1 MRRAWGGGALL
12 VLAAGMAAAQEPVTA
27 LLDAGHWKRARAAAE
42 ARYKANPND
51 AVANYLLGRVRLAQG
66 NHDEALKLAE
76 KAAQLAP
83 RNADY
88 RYLVSSVVG
97 EQAAEASIFRQ
108 MGLARRFKREAEA
121 VLQLDPNHLDARFAL
136 MVFYVRAP
144 GIVGGDKKQSQQMLA
159 EIRKIDPARGYL
171 AEIRLAREEKRTV
184 NFEALYKKALEAD
197 PKQYSAHM
205 SLVGIYGSDQS
216 KKYDLAE
223 RHAREAM
230 KIDAGQMNA
239 YGYLASLYASQE
251 RWAELDAIL
260 ADAEKNVPDNL
271 NPYYQASR
279 ILLQRNT
286 DLPRA
291 ERYIRKYLTQ
301 EAELGMPSHAAAHWR
316 LGLIH
321 EKQGRKA
328 DAVAALQASLRLD
341 PKFEPAKNDLKRL
354 K

>member
-1 MRRAWGGGALL
+1 MRRAWGGIALL
-12 VLAAGMAAAQEPVTA
+12 VLAAGVIAAQESVTA
-27 LLDAGHWKRARAAAE
+27 LMDGGHWKRARAAAE

-51 AVANYLLGRVRLAQG
+51 AEANYLMGRVRLAQG
-66 NHDEALKLAE
+66 QHDEALKLAE

-83 RNADY
+83 KNAEY
-88 RYLVSSVVG
+88 RYLVASIVG
-97 EQAAEASIFRQ
+97 EQAGDASVFRQ

-121 VLQLDPNHLDARFAL
+121 VLTLDPNHIEARFAL
-136 MVFYVRAP
+136 MVFHVRAP
-144 GIVGGDKKQSQQMLA
+144 GIAGGDKKQSQQMLA

-184 NFEALYKKALEAD
+184 DLEALYKKVLEAD
-197 PKQYSAHM
+197 PRQYSVHM
-205 SLVGIYGSDQS
+205 SLAALYGNEQT
-216 KKYDLAE
+216 KKFDVAE
-223 RHAREAM
+223 RHAREAVRIHPDRM
-230 KIDAGQMNA
+230 AA
-239 YGYLASLYASQE
+239 YGFLASMYSFQE
-251 RWAELDAIL
+251 RWAELDAVL
-260 ADAEKNVPDNL
+260 AESEKNVPDNL
-271 NPYYQASR
+271 NPYYQAGR
-279 ILLQRNT
+279 VLLQINK

-328 DAVAALQASLRLD
+328 DAVTELQAAVKLD

-354 K
+354 R